1 MRLSIEAIAR
11 IGFGIALIAIVVM
24 SMTSFQASADAVTT
38 KETIVRANAIIMRLD
53 ILLSTLQVVDRKQ
66 HDSTSAADHLSRT
79 AYHQVVQ
86 TVAHELSTLRALVAD
101 DAVQKERLLRIE
113 ALTTAYFA
121 DHTAPGNAQLS
132 SATTPTWRNSPPPY
146 HSHIEL
152 ATNQVIEMKRYEQ
165 QLARVYDIKK
175 QTTAQINSLVIAT
188 GCVITAMSL
197 IIMNRALR
205 QHTNTQRQA
214 EVALQHARYNLE
226 DQIRAHIAEL
236 AQSNH
241 SLLSE
246 VIKRRKAENEV
257 RRLNAHLEHL
267 IAERTAQL
275 EQANKEL
282 EAFSYSVS
290 HDLRAPLR
298 HIAGYNRALQEDY
311 ESRLDPIG
319 VQYLQRIQ
327 AATHRMDQ
335 LIDALLQLSRL
346 SRADVQRSTTDLS
359 ALVQSI
365 CVDLQERYP
374 DRQVKVAITPGVY
387 AMADAQL
394 LRIALENVLAN
405 AWKFTQKQ
413 EHPRIVF
420 GSLRRAGETIF
431 FVRDNGAGFDMAL
444 AHTLFQPFQRL
455 HVSSEFEG
463 NGIGLAIVQR
473 IIVRHRGRVWAKGA
487 VNKGATF
494 FFTLDTRPISRQGR
508 SPYTNPPSAG
518 VIDAA

>member
-1 MRLSIEAIAR
+1 
-11 IGFGIALIAIVVM
+11 
-24 SMTSFQASADAVTT
+24 
-38 KETIVRANAIIMRLD
+38 
-53 ILLSTLQVVDRKQ
+53 
-66 HDSTSAADHLSRT
+66 
-79 AYHQVVQ
+79 
-86 TVAHELSTLRALVAD
+86 
-101 DAVQKERLLRIE
+101 
-113 ALTTAYFA
+113 
-121 DHTAPGNAQLS
+121 
-132 SATTPTWRNSPPPY
+132 
-146 HSHIEL
+146 
-152 ATNQVIEMKRYEQ
+152 
-165 QLARVYDIKK
+165 
-175 QTTAQINSLVIAT
+175 
-188 GCVITAMSL
+188 MSL

-431 FVRDNGAGFDMAL
+431 FVRDNGAAL
-444 AHTLFQPFQRL
+444 KH
-455 HVSSEFEG
+455 
-463 NGIGLAIVQR
+463 
-473 IIVRHRGRVWAKGA
+473 W
-487 VNKGATF
+487 
-494 FFTLDTRPISRQGR
+494 
-508 SPYTNPPSAG
+508 NPLP
-518 VIDAA
+518 D